1 METRRRLKV
10 LAIGAGL
17 LLVLALIIVV
27 VGYLLAPHFYLTRT
41 IFWGESDYRDSEE
54 YLVIVRLGKE
64 EGEQGYDY
72 WIYLFEELT
81 TRLDTSSVKGSG

>member
-41 IFWGESDYRDSEE
+41 IFWGESDYRDSEKD
-54 YLVIVRLGKE
+54 LVIVRLGKE